1 MAFNFKLNIFIK
13 MTTITT
19 VIIILVFLIVFL
31 FIIQKNEPAVSSQT
45 FQIYFNRKL
54 GNYLVDRRS
63 RALYYYG
70 EDRIG
75 TSKSQP
81 KSHCGEGCLGV
92 WQVFYEDKINVS
104 PPLRKEDF
112 SNLERHQDQQN
123 QTVYKGHPLYYY
135 INDLNEG
142 DAKGEGMN
150 NTWFVL
156 KID

>member
-1 MAFNFKLNIFIK
+1 
-13 MTTITT
+13 MTIITT
-19 VIIILVFLIVFL
+19 TIIILVVLIVL
-31 FIIQKNEPAVSSQT
+31 LIIVQKNGQVVYSQT
-45 FQIYFNRKL
+45 FQIYSDKKL
-54 GNYLVDRRS
+54 GDYLVDKRG

-70 EDRIG
+70 QDEIG

-81 KSHCGEGCLGV
+81 KSNCGEGCLGV
-92 WQVFYEDKINVS
+92 WQVFYENKITVS
-104 PPLRKEDF
+104 PPLMEDDF
-112 SNLERHQDQQN
+112 SNLERQQDRQN